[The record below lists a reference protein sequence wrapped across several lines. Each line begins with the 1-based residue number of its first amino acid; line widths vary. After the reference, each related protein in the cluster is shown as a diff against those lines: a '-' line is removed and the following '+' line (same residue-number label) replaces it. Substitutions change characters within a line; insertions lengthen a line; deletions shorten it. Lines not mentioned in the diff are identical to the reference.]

1 MRRSFQLALGIAISA
16 VAVWF
21 AMRGVSVAE
30 VWKAL
35 SRANAWMFLAVMAL
49 TLGSFWVRALR
60 WRSLLAGG
68 REIPLASLF
77 SATMVGFMTN
87 NLLPFRLGEFV
98 RPWVLARRERCSMSM
113 ALATIVVERV
123 VDMLTLLAILGGTLL
138 VHPIRAGS
146 EAARLTQAG
155 AGTLIALTI
164 GLTLLL
170 IALERMPG
178 PSLRL
183 IRSLAGRLPARHR
196 DRVVRGLE
204 HFLEGL
210 GLFNDV
216 PRLLWVLLLSLV
228 MFGCF
233 GVAVQLC
240 MEAFGLHLPWYAGF
254 LVLVIS
260 AIAIMAPAAPGYI
273 GTMNLACVAGL
284 ALFGVT
290 NRDLTSSFSWFY
302 WAGQWLPVTV
312 VGLVY
317 LRREGLSLGALDRIG
332 ERAE

>member
-77 SATMVGFMTN
+77 SATMIGFMTN

-196 DRVVRGLE
+196 GRVVRGLE

-210 GLFNDV
+210 GLFSDV